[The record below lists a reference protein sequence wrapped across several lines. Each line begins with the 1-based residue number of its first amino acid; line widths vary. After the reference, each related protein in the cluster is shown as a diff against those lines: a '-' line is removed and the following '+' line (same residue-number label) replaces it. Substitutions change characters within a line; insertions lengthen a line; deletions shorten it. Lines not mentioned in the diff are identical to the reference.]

1 MELNGDIIRQ
11 LYGEITF
18 GKRTATLVGRT
29 NDDVMS
35 HTRFSKVPCLKAFYR
50 FFDAINAA
58 FPDYRLLLENILV
71 KGNRVMVRYTI
82 SGTHK
87 GEFMGLTAT
96 NQQVAI
102 TGIHVFRVY
111 GGQIVEYW
119 DGAPQITASSKETP
133 KRTSTLSSSKLA
145 STTAERKPLS
155 LSV

>member
-50 FFDAINAA
+50 FFDAVNAA